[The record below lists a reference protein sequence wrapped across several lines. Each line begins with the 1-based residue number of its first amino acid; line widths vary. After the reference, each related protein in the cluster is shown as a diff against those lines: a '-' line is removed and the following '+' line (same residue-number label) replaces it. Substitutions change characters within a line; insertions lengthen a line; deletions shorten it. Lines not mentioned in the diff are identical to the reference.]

1 MRFAAEW
8 FKKLFSFTGKRKET
22 SLTGEAGTSL
32 EEIVAESKEAVEKP
46 NLRKRLLALFKRAEN
61 SQPEESETI
70 VQDEPQAVPE
80 SDVEMAAPI
89 DEAGN
94 SEEAEVLSKPGIFAR
109 LMDIFRRKE
118 KAVETEANKED
129 AGQAAEWKDDEQ
141 LGTEEAPKKGL
152 WARLRTV
159 FSRKSREQSAAE
171 LADAGEL
178 FSWGEGQ
185 AAVPVAEKGKKDEKA
200 DSKFE
205 DKKGIVEEGELP
217 APRFGARIGALAR
230 NKKVWVLLLLVTIV
244 IAVLAVSLT
253 LYQMRTRE
261 HARMLELEKKNKQL
275 QEENKKLQAPKK
287 QAITQPPKGPEVP
300 AKINRAGNPG
310 GEKGNDSTGDC
321 TVSNKENAAEV
332 LKRCIDGFN
341 AMDRR

>member
-1 MRFAAEW
+1 MRFTAEW
-8 FKKLFSFTGKRKET
+8 FKQLFSFAGKREKT
-22 SLTGEAGTSL
+22 SLTDEAGASL
-32 EEIVAESKEAVEKP
+32 EGIVAGAEEAVEKP
-46 NLRKRLLALFKRAEN
+46 SLRKRLRGLFRRGKT
-61 SQPEESETI
+61 SQPEEGETI
-70 VQDEPQAVPE
+70 GQDEPQAEPE
-80 SDVEMAAPI
+80 TKAESAV

-94 SEEAEVLSKPGIFAR
+94 NGKDEDVLPRPGVFAR
-109 LMDIFRRKE
+109 LMGVFRRRK
-118 KAVETEANKED
+118 KAVETEEKE
-129 AGQAAEWKDDEQ
+129 AGQVAEKKDGEQ
-141 LGTEEAPKKGL
+141 PGLEEAPKKGL
-152 WARLRTV
+152 WARLRALL
-159 FSRKSREQSAAE
+159 SRKSSKQSAAD

-185 AAVPVAEKGKKDEKA
+185 EAVPVAEKDKKDEKG
-200 DSKFE
+200 DSKST
-205 DKKGIVEEGELP
+205 DKKGEGEEEEPP
-217 APRFGARIGALAR
+217 ATGFGARIGVLAR

-300 AKINRAGNPG
+300 AKNNRAGNQG